1 MVVGVCDERDDVGGG
16 GCGGAGGAPGGTRA
30 GRARRRSTSAAPLT
44 ATGAPSLSLARYT
57 ALKPPRPTT
66 RASSNPPV
74 SASTSRHDSRRG
86 DSSTAEHEKERERQ
100 QSRRGWQRRAGRP
113 LDART
118 SPPPAPAQRAARSTR
133 ARVAAQVEAGG
144 DIRGR
149 ASRLVRFARGGRWA
163 RRGRA
168 GWRQDARRTTPA
180 LKEQRLIKLFK

>member
-1 MVVGVCDERDDVGGG
+1 MSATMLGVADAAEQVGLLAER
-16 GCGGAGGAPGGTRA
+16 AQAALAAAAPALHLDGH
-30 GRARRRSTSAAPLT
+30 GRAVPEPGEVHGAEAAP
-44 ATGAPSLSLARYT
+44 AHHARLVEP
-57 ALKPPRPTT
+57 ARQRLHLPPRQPPRRLLHR
-66 RASSNPPV
+66 RA
-74 SASTSRHDSRRG
+74 R
-86 DSSTAEHEKERERQ
+86 ERERE

-168 GWRQDARRTTPA
+168 GQDARRNNSCFEGAETY
-180 LKEQRLIKLFK
+180 KIV